1 MAASVRHHGNG
12 TTAPADGTIR
22 DVDDE
27 ADAAVTGEVEPAGTV
42 AAATARLA
50 ALRTAR
56 FEIIPMKGVDAQ
68 LVHLPSDAPVTV
80 TASPTHGLDA
90 TVALATTVA
99 AAGHRVVPH
108 LSARLFADR
117 DHVAD
122 VLARLADAGITDLFV
137 PAGDVAEPAGPY
149 AGAADVLPVIRD
161 LGFEGGIGITGYPE
175 SHSFIDDATTIT
187 AMAAKAPHATH
198 IVSQICYDPAVTAR
212 WVGAVRARGIDLPIH
227 VGVPGVVPFRRL
239 VAVSMRVGLGDS
251 VRFLTKQHGVATR
264 LLTGY
269 DPGHLVDGL
278 ADLVAARAAR
288 VTGWHL
294 FTFNAVEST
303 VAWWR
308 ERVAAAERD
317 LRRTEAEAARDADGR
332 RDDASKD
339 DARGDDARATLARN
353 DQAGDPTA
361 PERGHP

>member
-1 MAASVRHHGNG
+1 
-12 TTAPADGTIR
+12 
-22 DVDDE
+22 
-27 ADAAVTGEVEPAGTV
+27 
-42 AAATARLA
+42 
-50 ALRTAR
+50 
-56 FEIIPMKGVDAQ
+56 MKGVDAQ
-68 LVHLPSDAPVTV
+68 LVHLPPDAPITV

-117 DHVAD
+117 DHVAH

-149 AGAADVLPVIRD
+149 EGAADVLPVIRD

-198 IVSQICYDPAVTAR
+198 IVSQICYDPAVTAK

-227 VGVPGVVPFRRL
+227 VGAPGVVPFRKL
-239 VAVSMRVGLGDS
+239 LAVSMRVGLGDS
-251 VRFLTKQHGVATR
+251 VRFLTKQRGVATR
-264 LLTGY
+264 LLAGY
-269 DPGHLVDGL
+269 DPGHLVGGL
-278 ADLVAARAAR
+278 ADLVADPAAR

-317 LRRTEAEAARDADGR
+317 LRRAEAGAARA
-332 RDDASKD
+332 D
-339 DARGDDARATLARN
+339 DARTNDVRADDVRTTGARSSDARADEARATRARN
-353 DQAGDPTA
+353 DRAGDPTA